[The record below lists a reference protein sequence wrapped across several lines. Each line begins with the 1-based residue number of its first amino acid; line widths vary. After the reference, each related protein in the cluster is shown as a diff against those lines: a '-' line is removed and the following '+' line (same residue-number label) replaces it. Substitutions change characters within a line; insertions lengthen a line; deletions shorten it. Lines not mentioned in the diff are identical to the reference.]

1 MIDISNLSENE
12 LLQLKK
18 QIETKLDS
26 LSSAEVVESLTDLDS
41 LIDRCEHFNKICGI
55 GMKMDLRKHSTEE
68 KVLLEIIDTEDNEVL
83 FNHYADLSDFKDLID
98 LIDLVNRHTQYTS
111 LYHIIE
117 DLTDFKIICFKKD
130 RIVIDF
136 SYKNV
141 NFSIVDEANEI
152 SISARINLGHGS
164 ANYVFVVGD
173 FTLDVMN
180 PEESHLVFELNRR
193 TTIYNINQIDLVLD
207 RLCEDMF
214 EKIESLGYYQK

>member
-12 LLQLKK
+12 LLQLEK

-55 GMKMDLRKHSTEE
+55 GMKMDLRKHSTKE

-152 SISARINLGHGS
+152 SISARINLGHGT

>member
-12 LLQLKK
+12 LLQLEK

-152 SISARINLGHGS
+152 SISARINLGHGT